1 MPNGPSYPGEYFF
14 IKWFGICWTEETV
27 FQVSLSLFSCYFV
40 SLLHTI
46 SLPVGV
52 VKVIAG
58 NFGLTSLHSIC
69 CQVKPSAR
77 CNSTVSKNSLLSYA
91 NNANV
96 NVITKGIVFLLANI
110 YVGTSGR
117 NRTPVFGFGDRCVTI
132 STTLI
137 YYIKQINLFALYNF

>member
-1 MPNGPSYPGEYFF
+1 M
-14 IKWFGICWTEETV
+14 
-27 FQVSLSLFSCYFV
+27 FQVSLSFLYCYFV

-58 NFGLTSLHSIC
+58 NVGLTSLHSIC

-77 CNSTVSKNSLLSYA
+77 CKSTVSKNSLLSYA
-91 NNANV
+91 NSANV
-96 NVITKGIVFLLANI
+96 NVSIKGIVFLLANI

-137 YYIKQINLFALYNF
+137 YYIMKINLFVLYNF